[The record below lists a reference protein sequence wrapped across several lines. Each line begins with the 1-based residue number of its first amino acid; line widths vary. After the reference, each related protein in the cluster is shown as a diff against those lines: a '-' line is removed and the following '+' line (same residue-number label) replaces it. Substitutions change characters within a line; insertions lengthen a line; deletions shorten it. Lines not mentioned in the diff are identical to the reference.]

1 MNLCPLLRA
10 LFHCVLYKFNLMNRY
25 LILILVGLC
34 SFTAFQLA
42 STAIECTTTETQVEC
57 AARAAELVS

>member
-1 MNLCPLLRA
+1 
-10 LFHCVLYKFNLMNRY
+10 MNRY

-57 AARAAELVS
+57 AARAAELAS